1 MKAKRLW
8 DKGYDVDETVH
19 KFTVGDDPVLDLE
32 MVEADCLG
40 SVAHAMTLA
49 RAGVLSQRD
58 VQRLRKELAA
68 IASEGR
74 AGKFKIPA
82 AQEDVHT
89 AIENRLTTKLG
100 ALGKRIHTARSRNDQ
115 VIVNTRLWARQRLI
129 ELGEGVLQLAGTLA
143 TFANRHKNVPMVG
156 RTHMQRAM
164 PSSVG
169 LWAGAWLEA
178 MLDDFELIASTYAL
192 NDQCPLGSA
201 ASYGVPV
208 AIDRAYTAKL
218 LGFAKVQN
226 NVLYANNSRGKIESI
241 LLSACV
247 QTAADLSRVSQ
258 DLIVFSMPEFGYFAI
273 PDALTSGSSI
283 MPQKKNPCGLELI
296 RARTRSIIAC
306 HDEVIGI
313 YASLPS
319 GYNRDNQQ
327 TKGPTLR
334 GVNLTIDCVRV
345 MDVTFG
351 TLGVNK
357 DRLRAGFAGE
367 VFAVDRALELVAGGM
382 PFRDAYRKVAAELEE
397 LETASPD
404 QAIRD
409 RKGQG
414 MAGNLRL
421 DLSRKRITSNCAA
434 VRRWRRQ
441 AARVTESLLGVGAL
455 R

>member
-19 KFTVGDDPVLDLE
+19 RFTVGDDPVLDLAL
-32 MVEADCLG
+32 VEADCLG
-40 SVAHAMTLA
+40 SVAHAMTLR
-49 RAGVLSQRD
+49 RAGVLTQRD
-58 VQRLRKELAA
+58 VQRLRKALAA
-68 IASEGR
+68 IAAEGR
-74 AGKFKIPA
+74 AGKFKITV

-89 AIENRLTTKLG
+89 AIENRLTTQLG
-100 ALGKRIHTARSRNDQ
+100 ALGKKIHTARSRNDQ

-129 ELGEGVLQLAGTLA
+129 ELGDGLVQLSGTLA
-143 TFANRHKNVPMVG
+143 RFANRHKNTPMVG

-178 MLDDFELIASTYAL
+178 ILDDFELVKSAYAL

-208 AIDRAYTAKL
+208 PIDRAYTARL

-241 LLSACV
+241 ILSACA
-247 QTAADLSRVSQ
+247 QTAADLSRVAQ

-306 HDEVIGI
+306 HDEVLGI

-334 GVNLTIDCVRV
+334 GVNLAIDCVRV

-351 TLGVNK
+351 SLGVEK
-357 DRLRAGFAGE
+357 DRLRAGFVGE

-382 PFRDAYRKVAAELEE
+382 PFRDAYRRVAAELDA

-404 QAIRD
+404 RAIKD
-409 RKGQG
+409 RRGQG

-421 DLSRKRITSNCAA
+421 DLSRKRTTAGRGI
-434 VRRWRRQ
+434 VRRWRR
-441 AARVTESLLGVGAL
+441 AADRVRGSLLGS
-455 R
+455 

>member
-8 DKGYDVDETVH
+8 DKGYDVDATVH
-19 KFTVGDDPVLDLE
+19 RFTVGDDPVLDLE

-40 SVAHAMTLA
+40 SVAHAMTLQ
-49 RAGVLSQRD
+49 RAGVLSKRD
-58 VQRLRKELAA
+58 VARLRKELAA
-68 IASEGR
+68 IAADGR
-74 AGKFKIPA
+74 AGRFRITVD
-82 AQEDVHT
+82 QEDVHT
-89 AIENRLTTKLG
+89 AIENRLTARLG

-129 ELGEGVLQLAGTLA
+129 ELGEAVVELAGTLA
-143 TFANRHKNVPMVG
+143 RFANRHKAVPMVG

-178 MLDDFELIASTYAL
+178 MLDDVELLKTAYAL

-208 AIDRAYTAKL
+208 PIDRTYTARL
-218 LGFAKVQN
+218 LGFDRVQN

-241 LLSACV
+241 ALAACA
-247 QTAADLSRVSQ
+247 QIAADLSRVSQ
-258 DLIVFSMPEFGYFAI
+258 DLIVFSMPEFGYFTI
-273 PDALTSGSSI
+273 PDELTSGSSI

-296 RARTRSIIAC
+296 RARARSILAC

-313 YASLPS
+313 YTALPS
-319 GYNRDNQQ
+319 GYNRDFQQ
-327 TKGPTLR
+327 TKGAVLR
-334 GVNLTIDCVRV
+334 GMNLAIDCVRV
-345 MDVTFG
+345 MNVTFSK
-351 TLGVNK
+351 LAVNK
-357 DRLRAGFAGE
+357 ARLRAGFAGE

-382 PFRDAYRKVAAELEE
+382 PFRDAYREVAAELET

-404 QAIRD
+404 QAIKD
-409 RKGQG
+409 RRGQG

-421 DLSRKRITSNCAA
+421 DLARRRITAA
-434 VRRWRRQ
+434 RATVRRWRTR
-441 AARVTESLLGVGAL
+441 AARVATSLLGS
-455 R
+455 

>member
-1 MKAKRLW
+1 MSAKRLW

-19 KFTVGDDPVLDLE
+19 RFTVGDDHVLDLE

-49 RAGVLSQRD
+49 KAGILGEPD
-58 VQRLRKELAA
+58 VQRLRKELRA
-68 IASEGR
+68 IAEDGR
-74 AGKFKIPA
+74 AGTFRISIE
-82 AQEDVHT
+82 QEDVHT
-89 AIENRLTTKLG
+89 AIENRLTKKLG
-100 ALGKRIHTARSRNDQ
+100 AIGKRIHTARSRNDQ

-129 ELGEGVLQLAGTLA
+129 ELGESLLELTDTLA
-143 TFANRHKNVPMVG
+143 KFANRHKGAPMVG

-178 MLDDFELIASTYAL
+178 LLDDLELIKTAYAL

-208 AIDRAYTAKL
+208 PIDRAYTARL
-218 LGFAKVQN
+218 LGFDRVQN

-247 QTAADLSRVSQ
+247 QTAADLARASQ
-258 DLIVFSMPEFGYFAI
+258 DLIVFSMPEFGYFTI
-273 PDALTSGSSI
+273 PDELTSGSSI

-296 RARTRSIIAC
+296 RAKTRSIIAC

-313 YASLPS
+313 YTALPS
-319 GYNRDNQQ
+319 GYNRDFQQ
-327 TKGPTLR
+327 TKGAVLR
-334 GVNLTIDCVRV
+334 GVNLAIQCVRV
-345 MDVTFG
+345 MNVTFDK
-351 TLGVNK
+351 LKVNK

-382 PFRDAYRKVAAELEE
+382 PFRDAYRKVADELES
-397 LETASPD
+397 LDAQDPV

-409 RKGQG
+409 RTGQG
-414 MAGNLRL
+414 MPGNLRL
-421 DLSRKRITSNCAA
+421 DLARKRITEGRKV
-434 VRRWRRQ
+434 VRGWRRR
-441 AARVTESLLGVGAL
+441 AERVVKALLG
-455 R
+455 